1 MDEWSPLAKIYDP
14 LKCGSIDGTDTVPHD
29 KAVIR
34 AMNAKYKPN
43 EKVVGDPLCT
53 VFVARLDRDTTEET
67 IQIFFEKY
75 GKIKRFRLVRD
86 IVTGLSRGYAF
97 FEYEQQSSA
106 KTAYR
111 DANKAVIDGR
121 EIFVDFECERTLRGW
136 IPRRLG
142 GGFGGKKESGQ
153 LRFGGRDRPFRKP
166 IIVGEPRRIFGQVYK
181 GQRRGLTHL
190 DNYDRYSERDTRYNH
205 NFRARRSS
213 SRERARRDSHH
224 HRVTRSRSRT
234 PRRNKKVKHKKHDS
248 DEHQH
253 HHKHKH
259 HHKHN
264 R

>member
-1 MDEWSPLAKIYDP
+1 MARKNQVS
-14 LKCGSIDGTDTVPHD
+14 CGL
-29 KAVIR
+29 
-34 AMNAKYKPN
+34 
-43 EKVVGDPLCT
+43 E
-53 VFVARLDRDTTEET
+53 EET
-67 IQIFFEKY
+67 DHSGNLCRLQYYCEILSFFTCTF
-75 GKIKRFRLVRD
+75 ICR
-86 IVTGLSRGYAF
+86 
-97 FEYEQQSSA
+97 
-106 KTAYR
+106 
-111 DANKAVIDGR
+111 
-121 EIFVDFECERTLRGW
+121 
-136 IPRRLG
+136 
-142 GGFGGKKESGQ
+142 
-153 LRFGGRDRPFRKP
+153 
-166 IIVGEPRRIFGQVYK
+166 IVGEPRRIFGQVYK